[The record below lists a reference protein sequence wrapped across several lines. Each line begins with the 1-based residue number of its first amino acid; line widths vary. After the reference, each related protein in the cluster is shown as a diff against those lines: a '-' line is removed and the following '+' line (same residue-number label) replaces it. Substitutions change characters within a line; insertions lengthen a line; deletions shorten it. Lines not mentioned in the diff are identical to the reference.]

1 MEKKKLFSKQKK
13 KTDPG
18 MNLQITSMADI
29 FTILLVFLLKGLASD
44 AIQISPANNTRLP
57 ATVRSHPLQE
67 RALQIEITP
76 TEILVEKESIGDIQ
90 ALSQLDQR
98 LSEQRERNRV
108 ISEANP
114 SVKNDHR
121 AILIADEKTSYDRIR
136 SVLKSLSKNGY
147 SEIHFAVLEK

>member
-44 AIQISPANNTRLP
+44 AIQINPANNTRLP
-57 ATVRSHPLQE
+57 AMVRSHPLQE

-76 TEILVEKESIGDIQ
+76 TEILVEKESIGDIR
-90 ALSQLDQR
+90 ALNLLDQR
-98 LSEQRERNRV
+98 LSVQRERNRV

-114 SVKNDHR
+114 SVKNDNR